1 VIIIIII
8 GRNLRGLMLHKLL
21 LLPLELCLS
30 CF

>member
-1 VIIIIII
+1 VIIIII
-8 GRNLRGLMLHKLL
+8 GRNLRGLMLRKLL